1 MTKQKSTK
9 RALLL
14 SALSLLMCVSML
26 IGSTFAWFTDSVI
39 SGNNK
44 IVAGNLDIEL
54 EYYNGTEWKTV
65 NGATNLFDETLWE
78 PGHTDVVYLRLRN
91 IGSLALKYELAI
103 NIVSETPG
111 INVAGDEFLL
121 SDYIYMGVVE
131 DINGQTNPYSKDAAG
146 RAKAIAEAAP
156 ATIIS
161 EGYAADGEMA
171 KGANDLYMAV
181 VVYMPS
187 SVDNDANY
195 RGDTAP
201 SIDLGINLVA
211 TQLMNEVDSFGNDYD
226 EAAKYVISSDEKMIF
241 NGTEFDTLVTNN
253 GTVDMTNA
261 KIENDNTGFENYGDA
276 TLNGVTVNA
285 GTPGTQAYGYAI
297 NAYAGSTTV
306 LNDVVVN
313 SANGAIGVTD
323 GANLTFNS
331 GSVDVDSK
339 STSGRYLFY
348 VVGNGS
354 TLTINGGNFDFN
366 KTQNQKRAYI
376 YAGAGTTVYVNGGTF
391 GKASTRSGY
400 TAGILG
406 EGSVVITGGTFGFD
420 PSAWV
425 ATGYKVVKN
434 GNTWHV
440 VAENVTAA
448 VTFDDVKNAFATGG
462 EVVLIED
469 IKLDDRLNVVEGKE
483 VHLDM
488 NGKTITVESGSSV
501 DPAFYTYKD
510 STLVI
515 DGNGTVILEDPSMS
529 LLFPGGDVVIENG
542 TFIRKV
548 PAGTPSNEVGAL
560 IVGAKVSPWGSQTVT
575 INGGYFDGGYYDAN
589 AADVDEIL
597 AGTKSLV
604 ETDADIANRGKSA
617 DKNAVRVAIKN
628 NTQLTLNLSYNL
640 FKIHGGTF
648 VGVNPAWGD
657 EGCMLPATN
666 DLYLRPWSYYQ
677 GALLDGQEYN
687 ENGIVLPD
695 GYTITKGAA
704 EDGRPTYTVEY
715 NK

>member
-9 RALLL
+9 RALLM

-44 IVAGNLDIEL
+44 IVAGNLDVEL

-111 INVAGDEFLL
+111 INMAGEEFLL

-131 DINGQTNPYSKDAAG
+131 NINGQSNPYSKDAAG
-146 RAKAIAEAAP
+146 RAKAIAAATN

-161 EGYAADGEMA
+161 EGYAADGEMT
-171 KGANDLYMAV
+171 KGADDLYMAV

-187 SVDNDANY
+187 NVDNDANY
-195 RGDTAP
+195 RGDAVP
-201 SIDLGINLVA
+201 SINLGINLIA
-211 TQLMNEVDSFGNDYD
+211 TQLMNEEDSFGKDYD
-226 EAAKYVISSDEKMIF
+226 EAAKYVISSDEEMIF

-253 GTVDMTNA
+253 GTVDMTNV
-261 KIENDNTGFENYGDA
+261 KIENDNVGFENYGEA
-276 TLNGVTVNA
+276 TLNDVTVNA

-331 GSVDVDSK
+331 GSVEVDSK

-376 YAGAGTTVYVNGGTF
+376 YVGDGATVTVTGGTF

-406 EGSVVITGGTFGFD
+406 DGTVIITGGTFGFD
-420 PSAWV
+420 PTTWV
-425 ATGYKVVKN
+425 ASGYKAEKVGTNWIVIPASAVIAADDAALDAAISAGESAIYLMDGDYTADLYSVAPRDSLTIVGNGVGTKLAFNNLQVRASQFKN
-434 GNTWHV
+434 LTISNCTVERMPDKSWGHLVFGSSTQAGGVYTISNCTFNGV
-440 VAENVTAA
+440 GSQGIYINQNVEATFNIENCTFNGDFGSEGAITIQDNDIAGLTVNVTGCSFNNIPETSHEIA
-448 VTFDDVKNAFATGG
+448 VLFTSTNA
-462 EVVLIED
+462 
-469 IKLDDRLNVVEGKE
+469 
-483 VHLDM
+483 
-488 NGKTITVESGSSV
+488 
-501 DPAFYTYKD
+501 
-510 STLVI
+510 
-515 DGNGTVILEDPSMS
+515 
-529 LLFPGGDVVIENG
+529 
-542 TFIRKV
+542 
-548 PAGTPSNEVGAL
+548 
-560 IVGAKVSPWGSQTVT
+560 W
-575 INGGYFDGGYYDAN
+575 
-589 AADVDEIL
+589 
-597 AGTKSLV
+597 
-604 ETDADIANRGKSA
+604 
-617 DKNAVRVAIKN
+617 
-628 NTQLTLNLSYNL
+628 TLNAE
-640 FKIHGGTF
+640 
-648 VGVNPAWGD
+648 GV
-657 EGCMLPATN
+657 
-666 DLYLRPWSYYQ
+666 
-677 GALLDGQEYN
+677 
-687 ENGIVLPD
+687 
-695 GYTITKGAA
+695 
-704 EDGRPTYTVEY
+704 TVWY
-715 NK
+715 RDK

>member
-1 MTKQKSTK
+1 MTKTKSTK

-146 RAKAIAEAAP
+146 RAKAIADAAP
-156 ATIIS
+156 AAVIS
-161 EGYAADGEMA
+161 EGYAADGEMV

-181 VVYMPS
+181 VVYMPD

-211 TQLMNEVDSFGNDYD
+211 TQLMNEEDSFGNDYD

-306 LNDVVVN
+306 LNNVEVKSV
-313 SANGAIGVTD
+313 NGAIGVTD
-323 GANLTFNS
+323 GANLIFNS

-339 STSGRYLFY
+339 NTSGRYLFY

-376 YAGAGTTVYVNGGTF
+376 YAGDGTTVYVKGGTF

-406 EGSVVITGGTFGFD
+406 AGDVIITGGTFGFD

-425 ATGYKVVKN
+425 ATGYSTTKVGDNWIVFKGEFLAKN
-434 GNTWHV
+434 DSELATAIAEGKIEIALADGTYHMPAAAKGKTLTFNGTHAAIIEV
-440 VAENVTAA
+440 VPAGQGEANGQLDYNLDGSNVTFNGVTIKTNNQTYAGYARLNATYNDCVFENCYCLNGDSVFTNCTFNVSGDQYNVWTWGAPTATFNNCTFNSDGKAVLLYGTANTKLTVNGCTFNDNGGLTDLKAA
-448 VTFDDVKNAFATGG
+448 IEIGNDYGKSYELIVNDTTVNGYEINDKGINTGSTLWANKNSMGQ
-462 EVVLIED
+462 D
-469 IKLDDRLNVVEGKE
+469 KLNVV
-483 VHLDM
+483 
-488 NGKTITVESGSSV
+488 V
-501 DPAFYTYKD
+501 DG
-510 STLVI
+510 V
-515 DGNGTVILEDPSMS
+515 
-529 LLFPGGDVVIENG
+529 DV
-542 TFIRKV
+542 
-548 PAGTPSNEVGAL
+548 
-560 IVGAKVSPWGSQTVT
+560 
-575 INGGYFDGGYYDAN
+575 Y
-589 AADVDEIL
+589 
-597 AGTKSLV
+597 
-604 ETDADIANRGKSA
+604 
-617 DKNAVRVAIKN
+617 
-628 NTQLTLNLSYNL
+628 
-640 FKIHGGTF
+640 
-648 VGVNPAWGD
+648 
-657 EGCMLPATN
+657 
-666 DLYLRPWSYYQ
+666 
-677 GALLDGQEYN
+677 
-687 ENGIVLPD
+687 
-695 GYTITKGAA
+695 
-704 EDGRPTYTVEY
+704 
-715 NK
+715 

>member
-1 MTKQKSTK
+1 MTKTKSTK

-44 IVAGNLDIEL
+44 IVAGNLDVEL

-111 INVAGDEFLL
+111 INMAGEEFLL
-121 SDYIYMGVVE
+121 SDYIRMGVAE
-131 DINGQTNPYSKDAAG
+131 GQKPSFASRSAAQ
-146 RAKAIAEAAP
+146 AAVS
-156 ATIIS
+156 ATAGLIS
-161 EGYAADGEMA
+161 EGYVADGEMA
-171 KGANDLYMAV
+171 KDAEDLYMAV

-211 TQLMNEVDSFGNDYD
+211 TQLMNEEDSFGKDYD

-241 NGTEFDTLVTNN
+241 NGTEFDTLVSNN
-253 GTVDMTNA
+253 GAVDMTNV

-276 TLNGVTVNA
+276 TLTDVTVNA
-285 GTPGTQAYGYAI
+285 GTPGTNTFGYAI

-306 LNDVVVN
+306 LNDVTVK

-331 GSVDVDSK
+331 GSVEVDSK
-339 STSGRYLFY
+339 NTSGRYLFY

-376 YAGAGTTVYVNGGTF
+376 YVGAGATVTVTGGTF

-406 EGSVVITGGTFGFD
+406 EGTVIITGGTFGFD
-420 PSAWV
+420 PTTWV
-425 ATGYKVVKN
+425 ADGFQAKKDGANWVVIPENVNEIVDSADELQAALDAATGNYVIYVN
-434 GNTWHV
+434 GDITG
-440 VAENVTAA
+440 NVTATQKA
-448 VTFDDVKNAFATGG
+448 DVK
-462 EVVLIED
+462 VIIE
-469 IKLDDRLNVVEGKE
+469 G
-483 VHLDM
+483 
-488 NGKTITVESGSSV
+488 NGKTFNGALTVDGQSKRYDTAGLTIKNFKFTSDSAT
-501 DPAFYTYKD
+501 PAAYIN
-510 STLVI
+510 LG
-515 DGNGTVILEDPSMS
+515 DGNSSTRYTNNVTVSGCTFDYTGS
-529 LLFPGGDVVIENG
+529 GD
-542 TFIRKV
+542 K
-548 PAGTPSNEVGAL
+548 
-560 IVGAKVSPWGSQTVT
+560 
-575 INGGYFDGGYYDAN
+575 
-589 AADVDEIL
+589 
-597 AGTKSLV
+597 
-604 ETDADIANRGKSA
+604 
-617 DKNAVRVAIKN
+617 VAIKSYTGGDWNLKVENCTANAGMHSLLQVTNVEKGLTITDCKVYSKNGINLN
-628 NTQLTLNLSYNL
+628 NTPSLTMSGCEFDTTGYCVR
-640 FKIHGGTF
+640 
-648 VGVNPAWGD
+648 VGVNGSTNSGNFTIANSTLKSANDDGD
-657 EGCMLPATN
+657 AVIILRGTMSGATV
-666 DLYLRPWSYYQ
+666 DLQ
-677 GALLDGQEYN
+677 GTTLVGT
-687 ENGIVLPD
+687 PD
-695 GYTITKGAA
+695 VSGEATIIK
-704 EDGRPTYTVEY
+704 
-715 NK
+715 

>member
-44 IVAGNLDIEL
+44 IAAGNLDIEL

-78 PGHTDVVYLRLRN
+78 PGHTDVVYLRLKN

-111 INVAGDEFLL
+111 INMAGEEFLL

-131 DINGQTNPYSKDAAG
+131 NINGQSNPYSKDAAG
-146 RAKAIAEAAP
+146 RAKAIAAATN

-161 EGYAADGEMA
+161 EGYAADGEMT
-171 KGANDLYMAV
+171 KGADDLYMAV

-187 SVDNDANY
+187 NVDNDANY
-195 RGDTAP
+195 RGDAVP
-201 SIDLGINLVA
+201 SINLGINLIA
-211 TQLMNEVDSFGNDYD
+211 TQLMNEEDSFGKDYD
-226 EAAKYVISSDEKMIF
+226 EAAKYVISSDEEMIF

-253 GTVDMTNA
+253 GTVDMTNV
-261 KIENDNTGFENYGDA
+261 KIENDNVGFENYGEA
-276 TLNGVTVNA
+276 TLNDVTVNA

-331 GSVDVDSK
+331 GSVEVDSK

-376 YAGAGTTVYVNGGTF
+376 YVGDGATVTVTGGTF

-406 EGSVVITGGTFGFD
+406 DGTVIITGGTFGFD
-420 PSAWV
+420 PTTWV
-425 ATGYKVVKN
+425 AYGYKAEKVGTNWIVIPASAVIAADDAALDDAISAGESAIYLMDGDYTADLYSVAPRDSLTIVGNGVGTKLAFNNLQVRASQFKN
-434 GNTWHV
+434 LTISNCTVERMPDKSWGHLVFGSSTQVGGVYTISNCTFNGV
-440 VAENVTAA
+440 GSQGIYINQNVEATFNIENCTFNGDFGSEGAITIQDNDIAGLTVNVTGCSFNNIPETSHEIA
-448 VTFDDVKNAFATGG
+448 VLFTSTNA
-462 EVVLIED
+462 
-469 IKLDDRLNVVEGKE
+469 
-483 VHLDM
+483 
-488 NGKTITVESGSSV
+488 
-501 DPAFYTYKD
+501 
-510 STLVI
+510 
-515 DGNGTVILEDPSMS
+515 
-529 LLFPGGDVVIENG
+529 
-542 TFIRKV
+542 
-548 PAGTPSNEVGAL
+548 
-560 IVGAKVSPWGSQTVT
+560 W
-575 INGGYFDGGYYDAN
+575 
-589 AADVDEIL
+589 
-597 AGTKSLV
+597 
-604 ETDADIANRGKSA
+604 
-617 DKNAVRVAIKN
+617 
-628 NTQLTLNLSYNL
+628 TLNAE
-640 FKIHGGTF
+640 
-648 VGVNPAWGD
+648 GV
-657 EGCMLPATN
+657 
-666 DLYLRPWSYYQ
+666 
-677 GALLDGQEYN
+677 
-687 ENGIVLPD
+687 
-695 GYTITKGAA
+695 
-704 EDGRPTYTVEY
+704 TVWY
-715 NK
+715 RDK

>member
-1 MTKQKSTK
+1 MTKQNSTK

-44 IVAGNLDIEL
+44 IVAGNLDVEL

-111 INVAGDEFLL
+111 INMAGEEFLL

-131 DINGQTNPYSKDAAG
+131 NINGQSNPYSKDAAG
-146 RAKAIAEAAP
+146 RAKAIAAATN

-161 EGYAADGEMA
+161 EGYAADGEMT
-171 KGANDLYMAV
+171 KGADDLYMAV

-187 SVDNDANY
+187 NVDNDANY
-195 RGDTAP
+195 RGDAVP
-201 SIDLGINLVA
+201 SINLGINLIA
-211 TQLMNEVDSFGNDYD
+211 TQLMNEADSFGKDYD
-226 EAAKYVISSDEKMIF
+226 EAAKYVISSDEEMIF

-253 GTVDMTNA
+253 GTVDMTNV
-261 KIENDNTGFENYGDA
+261 KIENDNVGFENYGEA
-276 TLNGVTVNA
+276 TLNDVTVNA

-331 GSVDVDSK
+331 GSVEVDSK

-376 YAGAGTTVYVNGGTF
+376 YVGDGATVTVTGGTF

-406 EGSVVITGGTFGFD
+406 DGTVIITGGTFGFD
-420 PSAWV
+420 PTTWV
-425 ATGYKVVKN
+425 ASGYKAEKVGTNWIVIPASAVIAADDAALDAAISAGESAIYLMDGDYTADLYSVAPRDSLTIVGNGVGTKLAFNNLQVRASQFKN
-434 GNTWHV
+434 LTISNCTVERMPDKSWGHLVFGSSTQAGGVYTISNCTFNGV
-440 VAENVTAA
+440 GSQGIYINQNVEATFNIENCTFNGDFGSEGAITIQDNDIAGLTVNVTGCSFNNIPETSHEIA
-448 VTFDDVKNAFATGG
+448 VLFTSTNA
-462 EVVLIED
+462 
-469 IKLDDRLNVVEGKE
+469 
-483 VHLDM
+483 
-488 NGKTITVESGSSV
+488 
-501 DPAFYTYKD
+501 
-510 STLVI
+510 
-515 DGNGTVILEDPSMS
+515 
-529 LLFPGGDVVIENG
+529 
-542 TFIRKV
+542 
-548 PAGTPSNEVGAL
+548 
-560 IVGAKVSPWGSQTVT
+560 W
-575 INGGYFDGGYYDAN
+575 
-589 AADVDEIL
+589 
-597 AGTKSLV
+597 
-604 ETDADIANRGKSA
+604 
-617 DKNAVRVAIKN
+617 
-628 NTQLTLNLSYNL
+628 TLNAE
-640 FKIHGGTF
+640 
-648 VGVNPAWGD
+648 GV
-657 EGCMLPATN
+657 
-666 DLYLRPWSYYQ
+666 
-677 GALLDGQEYN
+677 
-687 ENGIVLPD
+687 
-695 GYTITKGAA
+695 
-704 EDGRPTYTVEY
+704 TVWY
-715 NK
+715 RDK